1 MSTEDE
7 MIFGNMSDID
17 MDEVVEFLAEDDF
30 WHLPTFDIMDE
41 EVRKQVPK
49 DKYYKTVAQR
59 QVEKFIDYTVI
70 NCKVKRI
77 QDYYIIKC
85 PYCDAIQYKGYQ
97 KPVLDCSLQNCIRP
111 GCRKIF
117 IY

>member
-1 MSTEDE
+1 MSTDDE
-7 MIFGNMSDID
+7 MLFGEMDD
-17 MDEVVEFLAEDDF
+17 MDVVLDFLIDDSF
-30 WHLPTFDIMDE
+30 WNMPTFDILNE
-41 EVRKQVPK
+41 SLRSEIPK
-49 DKYYKTVAQR
+49 EKYYKSVAEQ
-59 QVEKFIDYTVI
+59 QFDKILDYTVV

-77 QDYYIIKC
+77 QDYYMVKC

-97 KPVLDCSLQNCIRP
+97 KPILDCSLQNCIRP